1 VKTERQFILPKEPE
15 NSCGALY
22 ESGKSRGRYNSSVY
36 SEFLSFGLPG
46 VTFYSLFSQRKFAK
60 NFQKSG
66 REGIEESRDMPQV
79 AQESL
84 YSDPTSP
91 KYKRTRFT
99 PGKHIIKPT
108 DQYHNSIHDWCSAIV
123 DNSNR
128 ATGKNGYSNTQLNC
142 HDT

>member
-1 VKTERQFILPKEPE
+1 MKTERQFILPKEPE

-60 NFQKSG
+60 NIQKSE
-66 REGIEESRDMPQV
+66 REGIEESRDIPQLTL
-79 AQESL
+79 ESL

-91 KYKRTRFT
+91 KYRGRDS
-99 PGKHIIKPT
+99 PQENI
-108 DQYHNSIHDWCSAIV
+108 S
-123 DNSNR
+123 
-128 ATGKNGYSNTQLNC
+128 
-142 HDT
+142 